1 MSNNSQHSIERIGK
15 AIYPLRVFGFI
26 LFGISIIL
34 SQSKMGYSLD
44 TPSIVGLIVCVVYP
58 HLAYL
63 RYLRNEERETEITH
77 MQVDMALIGALMALI
92 CFTPAVALP
101 YLIANSS
108 ANYALRGMKQVVKGL
123 SLAFVSAMLVGLF
136 LDQHAVFEATPLE
149 LLGPFVYLTI
159 VTHYMGF
166 LAYAR
171 GISLLRRKKEA
182 EEMAHVDFLTGLIN
196 RRSLFQKVRQNDTN
210 PEVADLDTTLI
221 MVDLDYFKQVNDVHG
236 HDHGDAVLV
245 QVSELIKNGLR
256 QTDLVARW
264 GGEEFLVLLP
274 KTNLKQGITVA
285 EEIREKVANG
295 LFKHDGVEH
304 KVTLT
309 LGVASYTCDSNF
321 QETLQLADKALYEGK
336 ELGRNRVVSA
346 DGSYPLKKPCTKAKS
361 DKASTI

>member
-1 MSNNSQHSIERIGK
+1 MSEKSSHSIERIGRS
-15 AIYPLRVFGFI
+15 IYPLRVFGFI
-26 LFGISIIL
+26 LFGISILL
-34 SQSKMGYSLD
+34 SQSKAGSSLD
-44 TPSIVGLIVCVVYP
+44 TWGIVGIVVCLSYP
-58 HLAYL
+58 HLAFL
-63 RYLRNEERETEITH
+63 RYLRDEERETEIVH
-77 MQVDMALIGALMALI
+77 MQVDMALIGALTALI

-101 YLIANSS
+101 YLIANSA

-123 SLAFVSAMLVGLF
+123 AFAFVFAMLVGLF
-136 LDQHAVFEATPLE
+136 LDQHAVFDASPLE

-171 GISLLRRKKEA
+171 GMSLMKRKKEA
-182 EEMAHVDFLTGLIN
+182 EDMAHLDFLTGLIN
-196 RRSLFQKVRQNDTN
+196 RRSLFQQVRQSDTN
-210 PEVADLDTTLI
+210 PEVADPDTTLI
-221 MVDLDYFKQVNDVHG
+221 MIDLDYFKQVNDVHG
-236 HDHGDAVLV
+236 HDHGDAVLI

-295 LFKHDGVEH
+295 SFKHAGVEH

-309 LGVASYTCDSNF
+309 LGVASYTCDSKF
-321 QETLQLADKALYEGK
+321 QETLQHADKALYEGK
-336 ELGRNRVVSA
+336 QLGRNRVVSA
-346 DGSYPLKKPCTKAKS
+346 DGSYPIKPLPTKAT
-361 DKASTI
+361 AAETATP